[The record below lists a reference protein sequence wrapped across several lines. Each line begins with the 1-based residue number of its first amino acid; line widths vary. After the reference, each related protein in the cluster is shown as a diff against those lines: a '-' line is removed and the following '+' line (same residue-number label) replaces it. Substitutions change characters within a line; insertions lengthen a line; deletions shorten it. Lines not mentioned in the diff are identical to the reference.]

1 MNHSIELL
9 RRSRLLMSYPKK
21 ELPEVAVNLLRVLLL
36 LLAAALLSMNE
47 TN

>member
-1 MNHSIELL
+1 MNHPIELL
-9 RRSRLLMSYPKK
+9 RMSRLLMSYQKK